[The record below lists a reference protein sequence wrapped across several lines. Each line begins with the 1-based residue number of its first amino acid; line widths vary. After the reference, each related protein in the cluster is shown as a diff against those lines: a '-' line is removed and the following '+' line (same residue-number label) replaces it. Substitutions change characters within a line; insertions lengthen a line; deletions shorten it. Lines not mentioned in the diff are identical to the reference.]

1 MIVKQLIIFL
11 FSLFLI
17 CSCFSQDYKEEL
29 EFVKQKQFYAPNEF
43 RYYKRAGNDASFMK
57 SKHKYFLSYFNPL
70 SIALKSSMY
79 VYQNVIS
86 PQLSKSCPYGITCS
100 NFSKQAIEEFGI
112 VKGVFIS
119 ADRLMRCNRIA
130 LLDINQL
137 DIDEKTGTIIDPVKR
152 Y

>member
-1 MIVKQLIIFL
+1 
-11 FSLFLI
+11 
-17 CSCFSQDYKEEL
+17 
-29 EFVKQKQFYAPNEF
+29 
-43 RYYKRAGNDASFMK
+43 MK